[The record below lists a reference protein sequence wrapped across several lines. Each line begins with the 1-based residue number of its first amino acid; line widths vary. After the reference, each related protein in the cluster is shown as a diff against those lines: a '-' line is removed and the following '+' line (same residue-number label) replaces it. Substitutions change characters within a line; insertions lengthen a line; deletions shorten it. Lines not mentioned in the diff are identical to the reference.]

1 MKVEI
6 DLTGETPELS
16 GNAKRA
22 QDRFEERRKLREY
35 GDMPEDEV
43 KKKEEEKEKEAL
55 KKEKREQDNPPTPSD
70 LGKFKPEK
78 FETLEEQLA
87 HTDRETNRN
96 L

>member
-16 GNAKRA
+16 GNAQRA

-43 KKKEEEKEKEAL
+43 KKKEEEKETL
-55 KKEKREQDNPPTPSD
+55 KKQKREQDNPPPPSD

-78 FETLEEQLA
+78 YETLEEQLL